1 MKRTL
6 LRTLL
11 LIVLLL
17 LAVVLGRVVGDLCQ
31 GVSFLS
37 WLGLSAEFGLQ
48 PTVIN
53 LQVVQF
59 TFGAVVN
66 INVAQAILLL
76 AAILVY
82 SRIKIKD

>member
-17 LAVVLGRVVGDLCQ
+17 LAVVLGRVIGNLCE

-37 WLGLSAEFGLQ
+37 WMALSAEFGLQ
-48 PTVIN
+48 PTLIN

-82 SRIKIKD
+82 SRIKIKE